1 MIHLKSR
8 VEIKAQAKANFKQQ
22 IGITILAFVLYSV
35 ITSVVSGATFG
46 IAALFLLPP
55 LTVGYAYFNLR
66 VYRGDTVEISDMLT
80 PGFRDYV
87 KSLVGILWMYL
98 FTFLW
103 SLLFVVPGIIKAI
116 AYSMTPYI
124 LAERDDVSAQD
135 AIKLSMEMTYGYKM
149 DIFVM
154 GLSFIG
160 WWLLTALTFGI
171 LAFFFTGPYMAT
183 SFAGLYEELKAVQ
196 TKERVMA

>member
-1 MIHLKSR
+1 MKSR
-8 VEIKAQAKANFKQQ
+8 IEIKAKARANFKQQ
-22 IGITILAFVLYSV
+22 QGIAILAFVLYSV
-35 ITSVVSGATFG
+35 ISGVLSGATVG
-46 IAALFLLPP
+46 LAALLLMPP
-55 LTVGYAYFNLR
+55 LTVGYAYFSLR
-66 VYRGDTVEISDMLT
+66 VYRGETCEIADMLST
-80 PGFRDYV
+80 GFRDYV

-103 SLLFVVPGIIKAI
+103 TLLFIVPGIIKSI

-135 AIKLSMEMTYGYKM
+135 AIKVSMDLTYGHKM

-160 WWLLTALTFGI
+160 WWLLTGLTFGI
-171 LAFFFTGPYMAT
+171 LAIFFTGPYTAT
-183 SFAGLYEELKAVQ
+183 SFAGLYEELKANQ
-196 TKERVMA
+196 TKRPEMA